1 MAVHNGDV
9 LLTRGRYI
17 SEEKIYFV
25 STTHRTCLEKSSSC
39 QIRTLLLQIP
49 IHRTVEIFT
58 DVRSIIFPFQFCL
71 TANEH
76 FSFGISVILK
86 RVCKVALPR
95 CLYFI

>member
-17 SEEKIYFV
+17 SEDKIYFV
-25 STTHRTCLEKSSSC
+25 STTHRTRLEKSSSC

-58 DVRSIIFPFQFCL
+58 DVGSIIFPFHFSK
-71 TANEH
+71 TEH